1 MGRMFVLAGAIWKG
15 KSEINEMMSLGVKK
29 YFQTT
34 VKNDFFLV
42 KSFSCSNR
50 VLVFLKIVYPV
61 YFVQLY
67 I

>member
-34 VKNDFFLV
+34 VKKLL
-42 KSFSCSNR
+42 FSC
-50 VLVFLKIVYPV
+50 
-61 YFVQLY
+61 
-67 I
+67 